1 MQSKYGPFAKCEK
14 AKSREPLDTLLNRGK
29 FPSLF
34 SSFTVLNH
42 RWVLNF
48 DKSFSAFIEINARF
62 FPLYVDN
69 VVNHKGEFQV
79 LNQLRSSCLPAV
91 RGLCN
96 DIHCIRVYVSLCLSL
111 VLLRFDKLY

>member
-1 MQSKYGPFAKCEK
+1 MQSKYGLFAKCEK
-14 AKSREPLDTLLNRGK
+14 VKSREPLETLLNRGK

-34 SSFTVLNH
+34 SLFRVLNH

-79 LNQLRSSCLPAV
+79 LNQLRSSCPLPVGSVAIFILHQQFMFPSV
-91 RGLCN
+91 F
-96 DIHCIRVYVSLCLSL
+96 H
-111 VLLRFDKLY
+111 